1 MRSIQTLTA
10 FLLTAS
16 LAACTV
22 VTDDRDATLTIANQS
37 SYYLDALHLAEVHSA
52 SWGPDLL
59 LAPLAPGSQ
68 VTVLDIPCDTY
79 DVLVVDETG
88 VECQLASIDLCFD
101 DQRWV
106 VDDRT
111 LDFCAFNKR

>member
-1 MRSIQTLTA
+1 MRSIQTLTT
-10 FLLTAS
+10 FLITAS
-16 LAACTV
+16 LAACTI
-22 VTDDRDATLTIANQS
+22 VTDDHDASLTIANQS
-37 SYYLDALHLAEVHSA
+37 SYYLDALHLAEVRSA

-59 LAPLAPGSQ
+59 AAALPPGGQ
-68 VTVLDIPCDTY
+68 VTVLDIPCATY

-111 LDFCAFNKR
+111 LDFCAFPKR